1 METSSR
7 TGPTFLE
14 KMAPGMA
21 ARTQREKEVASGKTK
36 HTDGRGGSTHLVRY
50 TAGKLAYGKS
60 RGGIFGRRRT
70 GACCQSPGRAGH
82 LDTTNFEVMSIGRRD
97 LMKRTFVRINLFIL
111 RLICKLS
118 KEQLTILAYIQE
130 RNLSFIY

>member
-7 TGPTFLE
+7 TGPPFLK

-21 ARTQREKEVASGKTK
+21 AGTQREKEVASGKTK

-50 TAGKLAYGKS
+50 TTGKLAYGKS
-60 RGGIFGRRRT
+60 RGGISRRRRT
-70 GACCQSPGRAGH
+70 GSCCESPGRAGH
-82 LDTTNFEVMSIGRRD
+82 LDTTNLEVMSIGRRD

-111 RLICKLS
+111 RLI
-118 KEQLTILAYIQE
+118 
-130 RNLSFIY
+130 NN